1 MRFLYVLA
9 MLLCLTPLNS
19 AHAAPRARQ
28 TVFEADKQSERWSF
42 QYKYTDEAGKIDA
55 VAFELPTASVVRDN
69 GIPLQFPKRDAVK
82 AELAA
87 VESYAASLKGPK
99 ITARASGSGGLR
111 IDVSGRDAGRM
122 RDALNQAQAA
132 AKSALDT
139 YLSRHRYTELRGG
152 DIAPDHA
159 RLAAE
164 YADDVRPVAAALAV
178 GAPDARTFVA
188 RALAF
193 VQAIPYESGKAGAD
207 KGYRRPLSVLAR
219 NKGDCD
225 SKSTLFLALV
235 RSAHP
240 ELGAVVVYVPNHAFA
255 AVALDPVG
263 GERTFARDGV
273 RYVGVEPVGPAR
285 IPVGKVSGKS
295 GWHLF
300 WHSAETRALPA
311 PK

>member
-9 MLLCLTPLNS
+9 ALLLCLTPLS
-19 AHAAPRARQ
+19 PAHAAPRARQ
-28 TVFEADKQSERWSF
+28 TAFEADKQSERWSF
-42 QYKYTDEAGKIDA
+42 QYKYTDATGKIDA

-69 GIPLQFPKRDAVK
+69 GVPLQFPKRDAVK

-87 VESYAASLKGPK
+87 VEAYAASLKGPK
-99 ITARASGSGGLR
+99 VTARAAGSGLR

-132 AKSALDT
+132 AKTALGT

-240 ELGAVVVYVPNHAFA
+240 ELDSVVVYVPNHAFA
-255 AVALDPVG
+255 GVALDPGG
-263 GERTFARDGV
+263 GERTFSRDGV

-285 IPVGKVSGKS
+285 APVGTISGKS

>member
-1 MRFLYVLA
+1 MR
-9 MLLCLTPLNS
+9 
-19 AHAAPRARQ
+19 
-28 TVFEADKQSERWSF
+28 E
-42 QYKYTDEAGKIDA
+42 
-55 VAFELPTASVVRDN
+55 
-69 GIPLQFPKRDAVK
+69 
-82 AELAA
+82 
-87 VESYAASLKGPK
+87 
-99 ITARASGSGGLR
+99 
-111 IDVSGRDAGRM
+111 
-122 RDALNQAQAA
+122 ALNQAQAA

-240 ELGAVVVYVPNHAFA
+240 GLGAVVVYVPNHAFA
-255 AVALDPVG
+255 GVALDPVG
-263 GERTFARDGV
+263 GDRSFARDGV

>member
-9 MLLCLTPLNS
+9 MLLCLTPLNP

-28 TVFEADKQSERWSF
+28 TAFEADKQSARWSF

-111 IDVSGRDAGRM
+111 IDVSGRDADRM
-122 RDALNQAQAA
+122 REALNQAQAA

-263 GERTFARDGV
+263 GDRSFARNGV